1 VRVFCL
7 LHLCA
12 PALRAIFEACRKLQQ
27 EIAMKIHPPLKHGPA
42 FARFFMLFF
51 FSLLVLQLTVA
62 DRAAADPDEIC
73 INEEHRT
80 FSLYIEND
88 VFAGDDGQYTNG
100 VKLSWSRYGL
110 SELPEDAWLHKW
122 LYPVIKGIGFDKPA
136 SVEKALT
143 FSIGQNIYTPEDIE
157 KRELIEDDRPYAGI
171 TYAELG
177 FHRRK
182 FKYMHT
188 LALMVGIVGPDSYA
202 EDVQS
207 KTHEWLNSNDPKGWD
222 NQLENEPVLG
232 LVYDYKNRLFNKDN
246 GGLGSDVIL
255 SAGSTVGNI
264 RVCASTGL
272 LARWGWNI
280 PNDFGNFPIQSAT
293 CFNAEVEESYCGK
306 QVRKFGLHLFISANA
321 KAVAH
326 DIFLDGNTWR
336 DSHSVDKK
344 PFVGTFMGGI
354 GLNSKRFKAVL
365 SYVYQTKAFDEQDD
379 PQVYGSL
386 NLSFRF

>member
-1 VRVFCL
+1 
-7 LHLCA
+7 
-12 PALRAIFEACRKLQQ
+12 
-27 EIAMKIHPPLKHGPA
+27 
-42 FARFFMLFF
+42 
-51 FSLLVLQLTVA
+51 
-62 DRAAADPDEIC
+62 
-73 INEEHRT
+73 
-80 FSLYIEND
+80 
-88 VFAGDDGQYTNG
+88 
-100 VKLSWSRYGL
+100 
-110 SELPEDAWLHKW
+110 
-122 LYPVIKGIGFDKPA
+122 
-136 SVEKALT
+136 
-143 FSIGQNIYTPEDIE
+143 
-157 KRELIEDDRPYAGI
+157 
-171 TYAELG
+171 
-177 FHRRK
+177 
-182 FKYMHT
+182 
-188 LALMVGIVGPDSYA
+188 MVGIVGPDSYA